1 VVGPSL
7 RSPRRLAAAVAL
19 AAFVLVAA
27 AGLLTAR
34 EPRLPMPAERA
45 VRVGAADAQLRGVLR
60 PGDRAQTYYVDDEL
74 VKVMWYRGGR
84 AVATAGVRVD
94 GWVPHAGAV
103 PAYAGWG
110 AGVSHA
116 LAVLGGLTALFLL
129 ATLRLPLASLRTLD
143 TVALAA
149 LVLPAYLI
157 DRGRFGP
164 AEGIMAAL
172 VLYLGARGAWLAARG
187 PRPADADDAP
197 APVLL
202 SAAAARLRAPR
213 LGPQLT
219 LAVLAATVLVTLT
232 STGIVDIAI
241 ADMEGAT
248 LLTHGTLPY
257 GHMPGDIVHGD
268 TYGLPIYLFYAPF
281 AALWPMVDSWGDATG
296 SLVANVV
303 VLLACLAGAGAA
315 TRGARWPAVLALLA
329 FPAALM
335 STSSGANDVLIAAA
349 LIWAFAWWTRPAA
362 SSALVMLAGV
372 AKLAPLAIVPLWLA
386 RLRGAALLRALG
398 ACAAVGLLSLAGL
411 VAFGG
416 LSGPHAML
424 DAMAF
429 QLSRRSELS
438 IWTALGL
445 QPLQPLAKAL
455 VVAAVAGG
463 TTLVWRDPA
472 VAADP
477 RRVAGLTI
485 AVLAALQVSANHWA
499 PMYLLWFAPPALIAL
514 LGPLATTAAAPA
526 HAHADDDVAVP
537 GQARFAPV

>member
-1 VVGPSL
+1 VGPSS

-45 VRVGAADAQLRGVLR
+45 VRLGAADPSLRGTLH
-60 PGDRAQTYYVDDEL
+60 PGDRARASYVDDQM

-94 GWVPHAGAV
+94 GAVPHAGPV

-110 AGVSHA
+110 AGISHR

-129 ATLRLPLASLRTLD
+129 ATLRLPLRAPRTLD
-143 TVALAA
+143 TLALAA
-149 LVLPAYLI
+149 LVVPASLI

-164 AEGIMAAL
+164 AEGIAAAL
-172 VLYLGARGAWLAARG
+172 LLYLGARGAWLAARR
-187 PRPADADDAP
+187 PRADRDDAASTP

-202 SAAAARLRAPR
+202 TAAAARLNLPR
-213 LGPQLT
+213 LPAQVTFG
-219 LAVLAATVLVTLT
+219 VLVATVLVTLT
-232 STGIVDIAI
+232 STGIVDIAV

-281 AALWPMVDSWGDATG
+281 AALWPMADGWADASG
-296 SLVANVV
+296 ALVANVL

-335 STSSGANDVLIAAA
+335 STSSGTNDVLIAA
-349 LIWAFAWWTRPAA
+349 LLVWAFAWWTRPAA
-362 SSALVMLAGV
+362 SSALLMLAGV

-386 RLRGAALLRALG
+386 RLRGAALWRALA
-398 ACAAVGLLSLAGL
+398 ACAAVGLVSLAAL
-411 VAFGG
+411 VALGG
-416 LSGPHAML
+416 LGAPRAMAE
-424 DAMAF
+424 AMAF
-429 QLSRRSELS
+429 QLGRRSELS
-438 IWTALGL
+438 VWTALGL

-455 VVAAVAGG
+455 VIAAVAGG
-463 TTLVWRDPA
+463 TVLVWGDRN

-477 RRVAGLTI
+477 RRVAGLVV
-485 AVLAALQVSANHWA
+485 AVLAALQLSANRWA
-499 PMYLLWFAPPALIAL
+499 PMYLLWLAPPALVAL
-514 LGPLATTAAAPA
+514 LGPAASQPAAARADEEATVAAAAELAPA
-526 HAHADDDVAVP
+526 
-537 GQARFAPV
+537 